1 MNCNL
6 PDIITIFG
14 RAFTL
19 KDMPSVSA
27 AEGVIGMAAYHEGA
41 IYLDR
46 TADAALALTTLWH
59 EAIHVVQNDLH
70 GEVDEQQARWMSLF
84 VHNLLVD
91 NPEIVECYRE
101 LSELTPPVNN
111 ARRLRSRR

>member
-46 TADAALALTTLWH
+46 TAPLYGTKPSTWCRT
-59 EAIHVVQNDLH
+59 IFT
-70 GEVDEQQARWMSLF
+70 ARSTSSKQ
-84 VHNLLVD
+84 D
-91 NPEIVECYRE
+91 GCPCSCITC
-101 LSELTPPVNN
+101 LSTI
-111 ARRLRSRR
+111 LRSLNATANCRS